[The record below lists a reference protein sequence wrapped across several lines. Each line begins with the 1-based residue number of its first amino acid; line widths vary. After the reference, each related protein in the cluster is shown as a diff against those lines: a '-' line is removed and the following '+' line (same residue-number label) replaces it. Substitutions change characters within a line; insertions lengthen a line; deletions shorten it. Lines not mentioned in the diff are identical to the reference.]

1 MSLAPTPRHEVV
13 MSEIDD
19 TVHEQVKGQR
29 ILVYICI
36 SVSESEEWQ
45 TLSAEKVRAAIS

>member
-1 MSLAPTPRHEVV
+1 MLLVKYYEMTMMSLAPTPRHEVV

-36 SVSESEEWQ
+36 SVSESEE
-45 TLSAEKVRAAIS
+45 